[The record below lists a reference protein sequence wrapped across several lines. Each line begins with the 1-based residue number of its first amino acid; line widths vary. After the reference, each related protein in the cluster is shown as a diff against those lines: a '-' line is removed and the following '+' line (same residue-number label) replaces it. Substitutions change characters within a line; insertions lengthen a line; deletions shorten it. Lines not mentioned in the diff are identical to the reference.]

1 MFAAGLYWKRSS
13 GDIETSII
21 TREAVSSLHTI
32 HNRSP
37 LLLTKKQRDL
47 WVSNLSSEEIYTKI
61 LDYTYDNIEFH
72 KVDRAVNNPK
82 NNNDSLIQRFEE
94 VPF

>member
-1 MFAAGLYWKRSS
+1 MLSE
-13 GDIETSII
+13 D
-21 TREAVSSLHTI
+21 
-32 HNRSP
+32 
-37 LLLTKKQRDL
+37 QRDL
-47 WVSNLSSEEIYTKI
+47 WVSDLSSEEIYTKI
-61 LDYTYDNIEFH
+61 LDYTYDDIEFH